1 MLVIH
6 ILYHIYFVLNS
17 FCIIPSRRSTYAMLL
32 MIAGYEHNHAL
43 FLRLDSSAYD
53 ALPTGRQSTTVRKVL
68 LTCLTLNG
76 NKKII
81 ER

>member
-1 MLVIH
+1 
-6 ILYHIYFVLNS
+6 
-17 FCIIPSRRSTYAMLL
+17 MLL